1 MAIGLD
7 ESVNH
12 IQHDKSKDGIS
23 FLSLVIEILIVLE
36 LFNQFKQIF
45 INENELLFIDNYGIQ

>member
-1 MAIGLD
+1 MVIGLD

-12 IQHDKSKDGIS
+12 IQYDKSKDGIS
-23 FLSLVIEILIVLE
+23 FFLLVIEILIVLE
-36 LFNQFKQIF
+36 LFNQFKHIF

>member
-12 IQHDKSKDGIS
+12 IQYDKSKYGIS

-36 LFNQFKQIF
+36 LINQFKQIF
-45 INENELLFIDNYGIQ
+45 INENELLFIDNNGNQ